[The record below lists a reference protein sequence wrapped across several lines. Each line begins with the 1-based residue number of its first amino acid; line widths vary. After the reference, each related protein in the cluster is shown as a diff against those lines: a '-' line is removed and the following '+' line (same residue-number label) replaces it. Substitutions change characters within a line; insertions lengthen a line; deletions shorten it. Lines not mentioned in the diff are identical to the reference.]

1 MSKYSLFTLAAFGA
15 AMVFAQALS
24 SAVAVGAVEDFNS
37 IHQRMGATGK
47 NGYRPMSSRAYQNT
61 AQVHARALNS
71 YGRNCEQ
78 VPVETVHEHVTQIR
92 TSVAATKKEIAKLPP
107 EAVATEGIKEH
118 LDAIAKHLATCEK
131 MCAMAEKSVTDAKSE
146 NVAICTHCVDLEKE
160 LKALQKE
167 EDALLKK
174 LGITI
179 PKEAD
184 HHDEHEHDIK
194 KK

>member
-1 MSKYSLFTLAAFGA
+1 MSKYSLFTLAALGA
-15 AMVFAQALS
+15 AMVLTQAVS
-24 SAVAVGAVEDFNS
+24 SATAVGAVEDFNS

-61 AQVHARALNS
+61 VQVHARALKF
-71 YGRNCEQ
+71 YGSNCAQ
-78 VPVETVHEHVTQIR
+78 IPVETVQEHVTQIR
-92 TSVAATKKEIAKLPP
+92 TNVAATKKEIAKLPP
-107 EAVATEGIKEH
+107 EAVATAGVKEH
-118 LDAIAKHLATCEK
+118 LDAIAKHLAACEK
-131 MCAMAEKSVTDAKSE
+131 MCAVAEKSVTDAKSD

-174 LGITI
+174 LGISI

-184 HHDEHEHDIK
+184 HHDEHDAK